1 MSLCSTLQCIARA
14 GWCSPSPRGF
24 KAIRG
29 RLVAALLLLAG
40 PVALRGAERPSLRI
54 GLEAQAEP
62 LSFVQADGVTMGFSA
77 DLARAV
83 AREMSVELQPV
94 TAPWTETYQQLLS
107 GKLDVLASVA
117 YSKERD
123 AVLDFTVPYLLMHGA
138 LFVRRDDRSIQ
149 APSDLATRRIAH
161 PNGSFSHEYLK
172 AQGWAYTPVF
182 VATLTEAF
190 EALETGRCDAVPAV
204 RIVGNH
210 VIRTQ
215 GFTRIVASGVA
226 LPDYTFRLAM
236 AVRAGDADRLALL
249 NEGLARIRA
258 NGTYDQVHERWIG
271 PLEPR
276 RLRWHDLQPALLP
289 LLIIALAVGGTLWW
303 QRRLLGR
310 LAEQAAQLRASEG
323 RLQRVLEGSEDGFW
337 DWDMAT
343 GRFERSERWAAM
355 LGYRLDEIA
364 PTLEAGAALVHPED
378 QARHE
383 TWQTRLT
390 SPNNDR
396 RDLEYRMRTKSGE
409 WRWILDRGKV
419 VARGPDGRPTRMAGT
434 HTDIT
439 TRKQTEAA
447 LIESQALLKRSAQL
461 LEQTQSVARIGG
473 WETDLRTGCIYWT
486 AETYRLHETTPAE
499 FTPTRKSVYAFFTPP
514 SRDRLA
520 QAVEQAVREAKP
532 YSLEL
537 EITTARQHRR
547 LVHVAGLP
555 ELENGRVVKLF
566 GSCRDLTAERQA
578 EEERE
583 SLRAKMVET
592 QKLESLGVLA
602 GGIAHDFN
610 NLLTVILA
618 NASFVR
624 DTTVGNDVRLDQIEV
639 AARRAAD
646 LCRQML
652 AYAGKSRVIVEPLDL
667 GALVRDTLE
676 LIQVSTSKK
685 ARLHLELA
693 DNLPFVDADASQVRQ
708 ILISLVTNASEALP
722 DGAGDIRIATRLA
735 RPRPDAGVCH
745 SFDLPVGPCVC
756 MEVSDTGH
764 GMTAATLARIFD
776 PFFTT
781 KFTGRGLGLAAVLG
795 IVRTHQGALTVDSAP
810 ERGSTFRLHLP
821 VSRTTPPSLEL
832 ALSATTK
839 NPPGGTVLIA
849 DDEPVVLNT
858 TSALLRHRGFET
870 VLAVD
875 GHDAVRQF
883 RASPGRFTAVL
894 LDLSMPGLGGAEALR
909 VIRSVDSSVPAL
921 VMSGF
926 SEQDVFDR
934 VRGLGRVAV
943 VRKPFT
949 QEMLLSRMA
958 EVTPN

>member
-1 MSLCSTLQCIARA
+1 
-14 GWCSPSPRGF
+14 
-24 KAIRG
+24 
-29 RLVAALLLLAG
+29 
-40 PVALRGAERPSLRI
+40 
-54 GLEAQAEP
+54 
-62 LSFVQADGVTMGFSA
+62 
-77 DLARAV
+77 
-83 AREMSVELQPV
+83 
-94 TAPWTETYQQLLS
+94 
-107 GKLDVLASVA
+107 
-117 YSKERD
+117 
-123 AVLDFTVPYLLMHGA
+123 
-138 LFVRRDDRSIQ
+138 
-149 APSDLATRRIAH
+149 
-161 PNGSFSHEYLK
+161 
-172 AQGWAYTPVF
+172 
-182 VATLTEAF
+182 
-190 EALETGRCDAVPAV
+190 
-204 RIVGNH
+204 
-210 VIRTQ
+210 
-215 GFTRIVASGVA
+215 
-226 LPDYTFRLAM
+226 
-236 AVRAGDADRLALL
+236 
-249 NEGLARIRA
+249 
-258 NGTYDQVHERWIG
+258 
-271 PLEPR
+271 
-276 RLRWHDLQPALLP
+276 
-289 LLIIALAVGGTLWW
+289 
-303 QRRLLGR
+303 
-310 LAEQAAQLRASEG
+310 
-323 RLQRVLEGSEDGFW
+323 
-337 DWDMAT
+337 
-343 GRFERSERWAAM
+343 
-355 LGYRLDEIA
+355 
-364 PTLEAGAALVHPED
+364 
-378 QARHE
+378 
-383 TWQTRLT
+383 
-390 SPNNDR
+390 
-396 RDLEYRMRTKSGE
+396 
-409 WRWILDRGKV
+409 
-419 VARGPDGRPTRMAGT
+419 
-434 HTDIT
+434 
-439 TRKQTEAA
+439 
-447 LIESQALLKRSAQL
+447 
-461 LEQTQSVARIGG
+461 
-473 WETDLRTGCIYWT
+473 
-486 AETYRLHETTPAE
+486 
-499 FTPTRKSVYAFFTPP
+499 
-514 SRDRLA
+514 
-520 QAVEQAVREAKP
+520 
-532 YSLEL
+532 
-537 EITTARQHRR
+537 
-547 LVHVAGLP
+547 
-555 ELENGRVVKLF
+555 
-566 GSCRDLTAERQA
+566 
-578 EEERE
+578 
-583 SLRAKMVET
+583 
-592 QKLESLGVLA
+592 
-602 GGIAHDFN
+602 
-610 NLLTVILA
+610 
-618 NASFVR
+618 
-624 DTTVGNDVRLDQIEV
+624 
-639 AARRAAD
+639 
-646 LCRQML
+646 ML